1 MLGRVAG
8 GFCRQQPG
16 FHQRHVNAVDLGPR
30 KFDQRRPHH
39 RARQA
44 AKQHERLLH
53 AVVHVSPRVGIE
65 DAGERV
71 DAVVEPPRLGK
82 IGGLDRSE
90 QGSLQIGDDA
100 AAAGEEPVA
109 AQHKGA

>member
-16 FHQRHVNAVDLGPR
+16 LHQRHVNAVDLGPR

-53 AVVHVSPRVGIE
+53 AVVHVSPGVGIE

-82 IGGLDRSE
+82 IVGLDRSE
-90 QGSLQIGDDA
+90 
-100 AAAGEEPVA
+100 
-109 AQHKGA
+109 